1 MASSSDNLSWG
12 GLFARFLFALLLVYA
27 TWNPWGKSFTH
38 WVILPLFGSGTGD
51 AAANGPVKF
60 LLGIALII
68 GWVVYIQA
76 TRRSL
81 GLTGA
86 LLVAAICGGIVWLLT
101 SWKVVA
107 MQGAALAH
115 IILLCIAILLSIGM
129 SWSHISRRMSG
140 QVDTDSVD

>member
-1 MASSSDNLSWG
+1 MASSSDNLSWS

-38 WVILPLFGSGTGD
+38 WVILPLFGAGTGE
-51 AAANGPVKF
+51 ASANGPIKF
-60 LLGIALII
+60 LLGIALVI

-86 LLVAAICGGIVWLLT
+86 LLVAAICGGVVWLLT
-101 SWKVVA
+101 TWKVVA

-115 IILLCIAILLSIGM
+115 VILLCIAILLSIGM